1 MTIEI
6 DWPQYNTLVER
17 LAYKVHESGFRFNQ
31 IICIARGG
39 LRVGDVLSRIFDQ
52 PLAILSTH
60 SYTAEGGTIRGEL
73 VIAEHMT
80 MTKPRLGDR
89 VLLVD
94 DMVDSGHTLAAVQ
107 DELPRRFP
115 HIVELRTAVLWWKAC
130 SEFKPDYWVDY
141 LADSPWIRQ
150 PFEVY
155 DDLDPAML
163 GDRLSTRTTSPIDD
177 SRTRAAAVSA
187 SDPTRDG

>member
-1 MTIEI
+1 MTLDI
-6 DWPQYNTLVER
+6 DWPRYNTLVEK
-17 LAYKVHESGFRFNQ
+17 LALAVHRSGFRFNQ

-60 SYTAEGGTIRGEL
+60 SYTAEGGKIRGEL

-94 DMVDSGHTLAAVQ
+94 DMVDSGHTLAAVH

-115 HIVELRTAVLWWKAC
+115 HVVELRTAVLWWKAC
-130 SEFKPDYWVDY
+130 SVFEPDYYVDH
-141 LADSPWIRQ
+141 LPDSPWIHQ

-155 DDLDPAML
+155 DDLDPATL
-163 GDRLSTRTTSPIDD
+163 AERI
-177 SRTRAAAVSA
+177 ASA
-187 SDPTRDG
+187 TAPDETADA